1 MYGAQSTLAYLRE
14 TILLGYFTIDRL
26 PNKMQ
31 IVYILVV
38 TLHI

>member
-14 TILLGYFTIDRL
+14 NILLGYFTIDRL
-26 PNKMQ
+26 SIKME